1 MEGWQKKKTKEVTTI
16 VQERVVE
23 TATMSQEDGQLIDG
37 LGDRGHC

>member
-23 TATMSQEDGQLIDG
+23 TVTMSQEDGQLING
-37 LGDRGHC
+37 LDDTEA